1 MEIDRELIALVLGWG
16 ASITSWLAL
25 SIVMMSLFDSQDPGD
40 ALLHD
45 GEKLLTFDFMLRVPL
60 YLSIIWLF
68 GFGFSSMFW
77 MIPEFAETDEGEDT
91 PRLFATLLFG
101 TYASAVM
108 FKVAQ
113 KINRLHWARVGK
125 DEIIADVTKLLP
137 ELLYKNADAVQK
149 IDMLIEEIEV
159 DGERKS
165 YVVEIAAQRRV
176 KFLKRLKG
184 MV

>member
-101 TYASAVM
+101 T
-108 FKVAQ
+108 
-113 KINRLHWARVGK
+113 
-125 DEIIADVTKLLP
+125 
-137 ELLYKNADAVQK
+137 
-149 IDMLIEEIEV
+149 
-159 DGERKS
+159 
-165 YVVEIAAQRRV
+165 
-176 KFLKRLKG
+176 
-184 MV
+184 